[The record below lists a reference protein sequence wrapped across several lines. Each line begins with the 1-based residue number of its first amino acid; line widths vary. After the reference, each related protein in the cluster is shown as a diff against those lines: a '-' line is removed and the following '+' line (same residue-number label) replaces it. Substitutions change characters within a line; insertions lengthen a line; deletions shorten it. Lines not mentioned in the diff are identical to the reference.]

1 MSVTPLESLTLGYNR
16 DPLSPTTDMTDGC
29 AGAVE
34 KVCRHDD
41 PVSVQLTAYG
51 TGDEC
56 MSFLNVDKLSTEYG
70 YMK

>member
-1 MSVTPLESLTLGYNR
+1 
-16 DPLSPTTDMTDGC
+16 MTDGC

>member
-1 MSVTPLESLTLGYNR
+1 
-16 DPLSPTTDMTDGC
+16 MTDGC

-41 PVSVQLTAYG
+41 SVSVFEALASANG

-56 MSFLNVDKLSTEYG
+56 MSFLNVDKLSIEYG
-70 YMK
+70 YVK